1 MSLTEEA
8 EGELLLSPDIYLLE
22 IKTAESLPLWL
33 VSLLSRTK
41 IRPSG
46 FSKYGRVFQ
55 TVLTRGA
62 QAAASVVQD
71 KKQVCKDSLQRK
83 ISKNRS
89 NI

>member
-8 EGELLLSPDIYLLE
+8 EGELLLSPDTYLLE
-22 IKTAESLPLWL
+22 IKTAESLPIWL

-46 FSKYGRVFQ
+46 FSKYGKVFQ
-55 TVLTRGA
+55 TILTRGT

-71 KKQVCKDSLQRK
+71 KNQIFKPACSEVLP
-83 ISKNRS
+83 IAGN
-89 NI
+89 